1 MNLGFLTN
9 CFDSPLSAKFTLAKQ
24 LGYSQLE
31 VSLTPNS
38 LQQLT
43 AFDTDSFHA
52 QLIENNVRV
61 SSLAYYQN
69 ILTERK
75 HLRNQHLKNL
85 YTLIDFAFEN
95 GIPQISTFLG
105 RDKSKS
111 IYENFDLLQSLI
123 RPIIEYADRLNIN
136 IAIENCSMP
145 SWDEN
150 GFPSTISYS
159 PELWDEMFSR
169 IPNENFG
176 LNFDPSHLIWQKIDY
191 TKALIDYYDR
201 IFNVHIKEVFVE
213 TDNLNRYGIFGKQI
227 ERNHPYDF
235 GWYKPVPLGLGSID
249 WKTIFEILQE
259 NQYTKDLTL
268 EFKSESKGEAEQML
282 IHSKKY
288 IEECLNRKDVLT

>member
-1 MNLGFLTN
+1 MNVGFLTD
-9 CFDSPLSAKFTLAKQ
+9 CFAGPLSAKVELAKQ

-31 VSLTPNS
+31 VSLTPAS

-43 AFDTDSFHA
+43 DIDTDSLQA
-52 QLIENNVRV
+52 QLLENNILI

-69 ILTERK
+69 ILTEK
-75 HLRNQHLKNL
+75 QQLRTQHLKNL
-85 YTLIDFAFEN
+85 YALIDLAYEN

-111 IYENFDLLQSLI
+111 IYKNFDLLHSLI
-123 RPIIEYADRLNIN
+123 RPVVEYADRLNIN

-159 PELWDEMFSR
+159 PELWDEMFAR

-191 TKALIDYYDR
+191 TKALLDYYDR
-201 IFNVHIKEVFVE
+201 IFNIHIKEVFVE
-213 TDNLNRYGIFGKQI
+213 TDNLSRYGIFGKQI
-227 ERNHPYDF
+227 ERTHPYDF
-235 GWYKPVPLGLGSID
+235 GWYKPVPLGSGSID
-249 WKTIFEILQE
+249 WKTIFEILQA
-259 NQYTKDLTL
+259 NHYTKDLTL
-268 EFKSESKGEAEQML
+268 EFKSESQGEAQQRL

-288 IEECLNRKDVLT
+288 IDECLKRKDVLT

>member
-1 MNLGFLTN
+1 MKLGFLTN
-9 CFDSPLSAKFTLAKQ
+9 CFEGRLLDKVILAKQ

-31 VSLTPNS
+31 VSLTPS
-38 LQQLT
+38 STQRLI
-43 AFDTDSFHA
+43 AFDAASLNSKLLEYEIRF
-52 QLIENNVRV
+52 

-69 ILTERK
+69 ILTEQK
-75 HLRNQHLKNL
+75 DLRRMHVDNL

-105 RDKSKS
+105 RDSSKS
-111 IYENFDLLQSLI
+111 IAENFTLLNSLV
-123 RPIIEYADRLNIN
+123 RPIVEYAEQLKIK

-150 GFPSTISYS
+150 GFPATISYS

-191 TKALIDYYDR
+191 TEALTDYYDR
-201 IFNVHIKEVFVE
+201 IFNLHVKEIFVE
-213 TDNLNRYGIFGKQI
+213 TDNLSRYGIFGKQI
-227 ERNHPYDF
+227 ERKHPNDF
-235 GWYKPVPLGLGSID
+235 GWYRPAPLGLGSID
-249 WKTIFEILQE
+249 WRTIFEILKD
-259 NQYTKDLTL
+259 NHYSKDLTL
-268 EFKSESKGEAEQML
+268 EFKSESKSEAEQML

-288 IEECLNRKDVLT
+288 IEECFNRKDVLT